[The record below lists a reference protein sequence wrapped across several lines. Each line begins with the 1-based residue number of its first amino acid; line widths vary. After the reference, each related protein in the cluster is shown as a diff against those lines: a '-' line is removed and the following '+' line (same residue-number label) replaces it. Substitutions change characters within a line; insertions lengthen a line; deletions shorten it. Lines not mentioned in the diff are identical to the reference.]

1 MKKIILL
8 TVAFFA
14 IGSSFAQR
22 KGGFRVGIDLGYA
35 IPTAGGGGGIF
46 TIEPKYNI
54 ADNMNIGLKIGGAG
68 MIKDIKSTNGQT
80 TTAKIGA
87 VAFYTATFDYYF
99 NESGNDFVPF
109 VGAGISYNGLAN
121 VELTNTSG
129 NSNQPTNIDTNTK
142 LGGLLMGGFEYQ
154 HFRLAVEYNL
164 IPESKLQSIN
174 GATIGS
180 ISNSYFGINLGFYFG
195 GGKWRKL

>member
-1 MKKIILL
+1 MKKIIL
-8 TVAFFA
+8 VAFTLFA
-14 IGSSFAQR
+14 IGSIFAQ
-22 KGGFRVGIDLGYA
+22 KEGGFRVGIDLGYA
-35 IPTAGGGGGIF
+35 IPTAGGGGAIF

-54 ADNMNIGLKIGGAG
+54 ANNMNIGLKIGAAG
-68 MIKDIKSTNGQT
+68 MVKDIKTTNGQA

-99 NESGNDFVPF
+99 NESGKDFVPF

-121 VELTNTSG
+121 VEITNSYGST
-129 NSNQPTNIDTNTK
+129 NQPSNIDANTK
-142 LGGLLMGGFEYQ
+142 LGGLIMGGFEYQ

-174 GATIGS
+174 GTNIGS

-195 GGKWRKL
+195 GGKWGKL